1 MTTSISL
8 LSHLGASL
16 LENMLMGA
24 SIKRLRKQ
32 DFLSRVM
39 SSGSIIM
46 APKTDCSASL
56 LWHLILLI
64 HSIHYLL
71 TPLISIHLLFYRHL
85 ILSRDTLQI
94 FQRLTNCISHTS
106 YIIAP
111 IIVIMYY
118 PRVISFKLLFYS
130 VHTDCTFDF
139 FVYFTGT
146 LVYPSA

>member
-1 MTTSISL
+1 M
-8 LSHLGASL
+8 
-16 LENMLMGA
+16 
-24 SIKRLRKQ
+24 
-32 DFLSRVM
+32 V
-39 SSGSIIM
+39 
-46 APKTDCSASL
+46 
-56 LWHLILLI
+56 
-64 HSIHYLL
+64 

-118 PRVISFKLLFYS
+118 PRVISLNYCS
-130 VHTDCTFDF
+130 TVCTRI
-139 FVYFTGT
+139 VPSTSLSNFTGT